1 MSPTTASG
9 RQERARPS
17 AATALVT
24 ANDLAAMPDGGDGF
38 ELIRGRL
45 VAMSP
50 TGPDHGR
57 TGTRLTIRLGAFVER
72 HELGETW
79 INDVGFRVDLGDG
92 KDTVMAPDIAF
103 LAKSRPPHD
112 RAEPWYAGAPDL
124 AIEIVSPSQSHPS
137 VMAKA
142 QDWITAG
149 AQEVWLVDPENRT
162 VEVLRAGSNQIALLG
177 SEMVLESPL
186 VPGFS
191 VKVGEIFARPA

>member
-1 MSPTTASG
+1 
-9 RQERARPS
+9 
-17 AATALVT
+17 
-24 ANDLAAMPDGGDGF
+24 
-38 ELIRGRL
+38 
-45 VAMSP
+45 MSP
-50 TGPDHGR
+50 TGPDHGDAEGELTYLMKAAVR
-57 TGTRLTIRLGAFVER
+57 TNSAGLVWPG
-72 HELGETW
+72 
-79 INDVGFRVDLGDG
+79 DVGFRVDLGDG